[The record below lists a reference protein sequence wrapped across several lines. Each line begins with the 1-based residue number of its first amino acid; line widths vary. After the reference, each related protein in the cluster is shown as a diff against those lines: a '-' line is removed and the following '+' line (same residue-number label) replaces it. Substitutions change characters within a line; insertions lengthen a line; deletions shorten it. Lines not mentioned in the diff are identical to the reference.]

1 MTHFTVA
8 ESALPAYSH
17 AFSRSISIEE
27 LRSRTPAV
35 FADTAAACTKP
46 TYRFINT
53 ADVLHA
59 LLEAGFQPSA
69 AQQTQTRRGSDPM
82 YARHM
87 IRLRPIRESLT
98 LVDCIPEIC
107 LINAHDGT
115 SAYLMLILIR
125 HR

>member
-8 ESALPAYSH
+8 ESTLPAYSH
-17 AFSRSISIEE
+17 ALSRSLSIDE
-27 LRSRTPAV
+27 LRIRTPAV
-35 FADTAAACTKP
+35 FADTASARTKP

-59 LLEAGFQPSA
+59 LLEAGFEPSE

-107 LINAHDGT
+107 LINARMARAPTLCGF
-115 SAYLMLILIR
+115 
-125 HR
+125 